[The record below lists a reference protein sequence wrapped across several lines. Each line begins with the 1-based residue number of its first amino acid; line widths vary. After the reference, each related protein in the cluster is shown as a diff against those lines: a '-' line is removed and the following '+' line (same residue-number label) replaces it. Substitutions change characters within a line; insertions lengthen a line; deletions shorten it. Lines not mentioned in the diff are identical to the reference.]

1 MIRHSSDCQE
11 CIYVMS
17 RYMLFDND
25 TGPIIFKKIKV
36 IKIDFRFCVP
46 PNQASIEFSQVE
58 KYVAMKQNLYQFQMH
73 LRHDEHQV
81 FIIEVFPV
89 TIVFG

>member
-17 RYMLFDND
+17 RYMFFDND

-36 IKIDFRFCVP
+36 IKDRFSVLCS
-46 PNQASIEFSQVE
+46 A
-58 KYVAMKQNLYQFQMH
+58 
-73 LRHDEHQV
+73 
-81 FIIEVFPV
+81 
-89 TIVFG
+89 